1 MDGAPLILT
10 EFNAVDLRCH
20 HNTRWQCEAGLNLLV
35 GENGSGKTT
44 LLEAVFLMGH
54 GRSFRQA
61 RAPNLARHGSKQFAI
76 DGRWTRYGP
85 MHVRVGS
92 GVNGVRIHL
101 QGRLLQRRS
110 DLNEAL
116 PVLVESPQAA
126 RLVDGIPA
134 ERRRWLDQM
143 SLYCRPDLM
152 RHYQAYLRC
161 LMQRSRL
168 MRKRATNSE
177 IEIWEQQMAVHGLA
191 IMQVRSELIATL
203 NDALQQERELCE
215 TLLVLV
221 LQPTAPDSIETWTRK
236 LSEQRKQGQR
246 ILRIGPHCDRLQ
258 FGFSGR
264 DFSGQGFGGRDI
276 RAVGSRGQQKLAAV
290 ALRLA
295 ECKLRM
301 QHRGL
306 IPVLLLDDC
315 FEALDNVRRDGLI
328 ARLAAH
334 SGQVLMT
341 GPAIEHGARQVD
353 MHCTTLTSNGD
364 MDKRTGRDIAS
375 DSLEE
380 AA

>member
-1 MDGAPLILT
+1 MDGAPLVLT
-10 EFNAVDLRCH
+10 DIYAVNLRCH
-20 HNTRWQCEAGLNLLV
+20 HNTRWQCEAGLNLLL

-92 GVNGVRIHL
+92 GANGVRIHL
-101 QGRLLQRRS
+101 QGRLMQRRS

-152 RHYQAYLRC
+152 RQYQAYLRC

-177 IEIWEQQMAVHGLA
+177 IEIWEQQLAAHGLA

-203 NDALQQERELCE
+203 NEVLQDERELCE
-215 TLLVLV
+215 TPLVLI
-221 LQPTAPDSIETWTRK
+221 LQPTAPDSVETWSRK

-258 FGFSGR
+258 FIFSGR
-264 DFSGQGFGGRDI
+264 EFSGRDI

-315 FEALDNVRRDGLI
+315 FEALDKVRRDGLI

-334 SGQVLMT
+334 PGQVLMT
-341 GPAIEHGARQVD
+341 GPALEHGVQHSSI
-353 MHCTTLTSNGD
+353 HCTTLTSNGD

>member
-1 MDGAPLILT
+1 MMDGAPLVLT
-10 EFNAVDLRCH
+10 DIHAVDLRCH
-20 HNTRWQCEAGLNLLV
+20 HKIRWQCEAGLNILL

-61 RAPNLARHGSKQFAI
+61 RAPNLARHGTKQFTI

-152 RHYQAYLRC
+152 RQYQAYLRC

-168 MRKRATNSE
+168 MRKHAADSE
-177 IEIWEQQMAVHGLA
+177 IEIWEQQMAAHGLA
-191 IMQVRSELIATL
+191 IMQVRSELIAAL
-203 NDALQQERELCE
+203 NDALQHERELCE
-215 TLLVLV
+215 TPLVLI
-221 LQPTAPDSIETWTRK
+221 LQPTAPDSIEMWTRK
-236 LSEQRKQGQR
+236 LAEQRKQGQR

-258 FGFSGR
+258 L
-264 DFSGQGFGGRDI
+264 DFGGRDI

-295 ECKLRM
+295 ECRLRM

-315 FEALDNVRRDGLI
+315 FEALDKLRRDGLI
-328 ARLAAH
+328 ARLEAH

-341 GPAIEHGARQVD
+341 GPALERGVQYSSI
-353 MHCTTLTSNGD
+353 HCTTLAAKGV
-364 MDKRTGRDIAS
+364 MEKRTGRDIAS

>member
-1 MDGAPLILT
+1 MMSGAPLLLAEI
-10 EFNAVDLRCH
+10 NAVDLRCH
-20 HNTRWQCEAGLNLLV
+20 RRVNWQCEAGLNLLL

-61 RAPNLARHGSKQFAI
+61 RDPHLARHGVQNFSI

-85 MHVRVGS
+85 MHVQVGS
-92 GVNGVRIHL
+92 GTNGVRIHL

-143 SLYCRPDLM
+143 MLYCRPDLM
-152 RHYQAYLRC
+152 RQYQAYLRC

-168 MRKRATNSE
+168 MRKRAAESE
-177 IEIWEQQMAVHGLA
+177 IEIWEQQMAAHGLV
-191 IMQVRSELIATL
+191 IMQVRSELIAAM
-203 NDALQQERELCE
+203 NDELQKENELCE
-215 TLLVLV
+215 TRLSLR
-221 LQPTAPDSIETWTRK
+221 LQTSAPDSLEQWTRK
-236 LSEQRKQGQR
+236 LSGQRKQGQR

-258 FGFSGR
+258 L
-264 DFSGQGFGGRDI
+264 DFGGRDI
-276 RAVGSRGQQKLAAV
+276 RAVGSRGQQKLAAI

-295 ECKLRM
+295 ECRLRM

-315 FEALDNVRRDGLI
+315 FEALDSRRREGLTS
-328 ARLAAH
+328 RLLAH
-334 SGQVLMT
+334 PGQVLMT
-341 GPAIEHGARQVD
+341 GPALDRSVQQADI
-353 MHCTTLTSNGD
+353 HCTTLATVGD
-364 MDKRTGRDIAS
+364 EQSGYLENRMGRKTAS
-375 DSLEE
+375 VSLEE